1 MSAITQEI
9 WGRPLGFQQIALD
22 TTAVGLTVP
31 TGASVAVITVAV
43 ANASWRDDGTDP
55 TASVGHIMTT
65 THEPFVYRGD
75 LGRIKF
81 IEVSGAP
88 LLNVTYY
95 GTEPAAT

>member
-1 MSAITQEI
+1 MGIYTEY
-9 WGRPLGFQQIALD
+9 WGKPLGFQQIALD

-31 TGASVAVITVAV
+31 AGASIAVITVAV

-55 TASVGHIMTT
+55 TAAIGHIMTT
-65 THEPFVYRGD
+65 THEPLVYRGD
-75 LGRIKF
+75 PRRIKF

-95 GTEPAAT
+95 GFSG